1 VAFQGRRVLAVV
13 PARSGSKG
21 IARKNLEQVGGHSLI
36 GHCGRTIGELNWIDQ
51 AVISTD
57 DDEMA
62 EEAERY
68 GLAAPFRRPGEL
80 ASDEARAEDAW
91 RHAWRLCERFFGER
105 FDLGLWLQPTTP
117 LRVAADVERTVR
129 TMIDGEFDSAA
140 TVSAIP
146 AHLRP
151 ERAMTLSDEG
161 VLDFYSEAGRGH
173 ANRQSIPVTWYR
185 NGVCYAATRD
195 TVVEQGRVIGDRSA
209 GVPVEGIVVSIDEPF
224 DLEMARTQA
233 RLEGGRE

>member
-1 VAFQGRRVLAVV
+1 LAVV
-13 PARSGSKG
+13 PARAGSKG

-36 GHCGRTIGELNWIDQ
+36 GHCARTIAGLSWIDQ

-68 GLAAPFRRPGEL
+68 GLAAPFRRPREL

-91 RHAWRLCERFFGER
+91 GHAWRSSERFFGER
-105 FDLGLWLQPTTP
+105 FDVGLWLQPTTP
-117 LRVAADVERTVR
+117 LRAAADVERTVR
-129 TMIDGEFDSAA
+129 TMIDGGFDSAA
-140 TVSAIP
+140 SVSPIP

-151 ERAMTLSDEG
+151 ERAMTLSRAG

-195 TVVEQGRVIGDRSA
+195 TVVEHGRVIGDRSA
-209 GVPVEGIVVSIDEPF
+209 GVPVEGVVVSIDEPF
-224 DLEMARTQA
+224 DLEMARVQV
-233 RLEGGRE
+233 LSEGGRE